1 MISNT
6 STPPYYAVIFSSI
19 RTNDNKGYSE
29 MNALMNEL
37 ALRHGEIEIESSHK
51 NLVTKKLF

>member
-1 MISNT
+1 
-6 STPPYYAVIFSSI
+6 
-19 RTNDNKGYSE
+19 